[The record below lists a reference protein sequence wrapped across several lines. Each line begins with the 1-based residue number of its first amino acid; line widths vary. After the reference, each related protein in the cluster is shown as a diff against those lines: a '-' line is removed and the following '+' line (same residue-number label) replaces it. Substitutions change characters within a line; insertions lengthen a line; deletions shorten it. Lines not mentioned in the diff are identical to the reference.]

1 MYPLFCI
8 SDAVKQ
14 LKFGVSNNAIE
25 SHMDNAMSSSCVV
38 GKAVALKIEAET
50 PTDWKADGMDLQYIN
65 VTAVDKKGRPVWTYN
80 EPLTLQI
87 EGSARLVA
95 LDNSDHYTSDLFNGK

>member
-1 MYPLFCI
+1 M
-8 SDAVKQ
+8 SHR
-14 LKFGVSNNAIE
+14 IE
-25 SHMDNAMSSSCVV
+25 SAE
-38 GKAVALKIEAET
+38 KAVALKIEAET

-95 LDNSDHYTSDLFNGK
+95 LDNSDHIHPIFSMASLQTDASRTYANYPPQ